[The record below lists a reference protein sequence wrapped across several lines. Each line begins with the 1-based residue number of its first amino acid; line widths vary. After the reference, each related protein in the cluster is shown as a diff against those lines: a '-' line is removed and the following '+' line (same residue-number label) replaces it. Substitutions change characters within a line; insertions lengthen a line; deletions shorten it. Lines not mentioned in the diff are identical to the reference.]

1 MRTKRKKNKSI
12 PNICHRPNRAGCL
25 QNSSKNVQD
34 EREAEQADGNALRD
48 EVDAE
53 YVLICIDVA
62 VAVLVLT
69 PFVTNKENSQK
80 LFNS

>member
-1 MRTKRKKNKSI
+1 MEDRCSSSVIKSSLRADARVSPKDVQDKRKS
-12 PNICHRPNRAGCL
+12 
-25 QNSSKNVQD
+25 
-34 EREAEQADGNALRD
+34 EQADGNALRY

-53 YVLICIDVA
+53 YILVRIDVA
-62 VAVLVLT
+62 VAVLVLA